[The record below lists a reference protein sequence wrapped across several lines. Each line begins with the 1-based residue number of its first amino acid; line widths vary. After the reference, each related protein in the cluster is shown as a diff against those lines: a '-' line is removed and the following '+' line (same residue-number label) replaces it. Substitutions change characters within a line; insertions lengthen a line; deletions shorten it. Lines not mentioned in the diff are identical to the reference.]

1 MSLQN
6 GLIHKGRAYLWSDTL
21 LIDSDGNPVG
31 HASKAYHGLNWP
43 WAIVQ
48 SGLRYAANPHRAV
61 QFIGNA
67 VPRNGAELIELA
79 REALRAEHDDGL
91 LARFLI
97 AYADKGRGARMVFI
111 ANDETP
117 FAAPFEP
124 HETVQF
130 ACGHSDDRWST
141 AFVERDL
148 THLEMRQFIAEQAK
162 RPMLTAFGKEQWG
175 IGGELIETRV
185 TAKGVRSTG
194 LGEFGPLGK
203 ATLSAN
209 REAA

>member
-21 LIDSDGNPVG
+21 VIDDDGNPVG
-31 HASKAYHGLNWP
+31 YASKAYHGLNWP
-43 WAIVQ
+43 WAIIQ
-48 SGLRYAANPHRAV
+48 SGLRRTENPHRAI
-61 QFIGNA
+61 QSIGNA
-67 VPRNGAELIELA
+67 IPRNGAELIELA
-79 REALRAEHDDGL
+79 REALRAERDDGL

-97 AYADKGRGARMVFI
+97 AYADKEHGARMVFI

-117 FAAPFEP
+117 FAAPLEP

-141 AFVERDL
+141 AFIDRDL

-194 LGEFGPLGK
+194 LGMIGRDSNVT
-203 ATLSAN
+203 A
-209 REAA
+209 EAA

>member
-21 LIDSDGNPVG
+21 AIDESGNPVG
-31 HASKAYHGLNWP
+31 HLTKVYHGLEWP
-43 WAIVQ
+43 WAAIH
-48 SGLRYAANPHRAV
+48 SGKFRTDNQRRVAYSLGDRK
-61 QFIGNA
+61 
-67 VPRNGAELIELA
+67 PRNGAELIEA
-79 REALRAEHDDGL
+79 AIAALRIEQRDGL
-91 LARFLI
+91 IGRLLL
-97 AYADKGRGARMVFI
+97 AYAERGQAPRMFFV

-141 AFVERDL
+141 AFAERDL
-148 THLEMRQFIAEQAK
+148 THLEMREFIAEQAK

-185 TAKGVRSTG
+185 TKAGVRSIS
-194 LGEFGPLGK
+194 LGEIVAGNGPL
-203 ATLSAN
+203 A
-209 REAA
+209 EAA